1 MGQADKRRERC
12 ASNRIRNFGGKLD
25 AVSSSNTFKLV
36 MSVEVDCVYRDGDY
50 DWYTVNGFDES
61 EFLCLLPTVLRGV
74 LVW

>member
-12 ASNRIRNFGGKLD
+12 ASNHIRNFAGELD

-36 MSVEVDCVYRDGDY
+36 MSVEVRYVYRDGNY
-50 DWYTVNGFDES
+50 DWSTFDES
-61 EFLCLLPTVLRGV
+61 EFLGLLPTVLKGV